1 MIDGQVIAKL
11 VGVLQF
17 KADFKNLIAMEQR
30 LKSVEALM
38 KRMGAEATALQ
49 AKLNKSFNITG
60 KGSNAAKLKA
70 DALVTKSLDKEL
82 QLETKIS
89 RLRRQQFQT
98 QLAEQ
103 KLVFTGERNAGL
115 LQGDKLKAQTQSAVL
130 ASKQYKAQQE
140 SLKVDLGRVKLQ
152 GTVEQSKIR
161 EAKLADILQRRQA
174 QTVRLQQEAARHAST
189 LQRAEVGLNNA
200 RSAGIRAAE
209 KHLQSK
215 QAHAARE
222 ARAAIRTEQATQRFS
237 MQQDRFQAWKTKQA
251 EPTGGMGL
259 GGLAIG
265 VSGVG
270 AAVYALT
277 SAIGALGQRIE
288 QRQSGVVSAEG
299 FNTALETA
307 GGKNPENQ
315 KRARDAYLDVSDKY
329 GIEISVESSKDYAKF
344 VQGQVAMGKTLS
356 QAIQMFEGQSA
367 TFRAAALNAEAQKRA
382 AYQLSQIRAKGKPE
396 GSDVNDLFDALG
408 APVATAIRKAS
419 AERVGYKGKA
429 ESLPGWFKQAV
440 TDGKI
445 KAEDFDKGMSNY
457 LAANQDILE
466 KQMKSVAAAQ
476 QRSDNQVFRNENE
489 INTSA
494 ELKGVILERIEAEK
508 QLNEAMQP
516 LKETL
521 ASFDVSLTKLATSML
536 RLSAG
541 KNADNTDKTPE
552 QRAEEVGSAGFPE
565 GKAIDPSVMG
575 GGPRANT
582 GEKVKDPI
590 SRLFHW
596 LTNTPD
602 YEEGEANKMKA
613 LRMDALGATNKT
625 IDMSK
630 FGVDPE
636 NLADGKYRQ
645 FRLPEVFDPSESF
658 RRVERLSQPYFPGA
672 APGQSQQP
680 QVPNVTNTNSN
691 NTTTIQPAQVK
702 VDIHVTGMTAEEVEK
717 ISSKEAQEVL
727 ERSWREA
734 AANQKELK

>member
-1 MIDGQVIAKL
+1 MIDGEVIAKL

-17 KADFKNLIAMEQR
+17 KADYKNLIAMEQR

-60 KGSNAAKLKA
+60 KGANTAKLKA

-82 QLETKIS
+82 ATETKLS

-103 KLVFTGERNAGL
+103 KLTFTGERNAGL

-130 ASKQYKAQQE
+130 AAKQHKAAQE
-140 SLKVDLGRVKLQ
+140 SLKVDLGRAKLQ

-189 LQRAEVGLNNA
+189 LQRAEAGLNNA
-200 RSAGIRAAE
+200 RAAGIRAAE

-222 ARAAIRTEQATQRFS
+222 ARATIAQDQRAQRLSMATERHTAWQA
-237 MQQDRFQAWKTKQA
+237 KQA
-251 EPTGGMGL
+251 EPASGMGFSGLSL
-259 GGLAIG
+259 GI
-265 VSGVG
+265 G
-270 AAVYALT
+270 AAGAAIYSLT
-277 SAIGALGQRIE
+277 SAISYLGERIKQRQESASDSQQFDNTLLAAGDNDKDRKKIREAYIDNSQEFGMKIDRESAVAYSNMIQGFRAQGKTLEEAIQLQKDQAAVFRIGNLNATQQFSARTQLNQGYGKDRFLGQDLRPLTDALGTRLTTILYKAIGKSLGYKGP
-288 QRQSGVVSAEG
+288 QSKLAG
-299 FNTALETA
+299 FVLDAQADGKVNGAMVQQGMRDIVAQSPELLERHKHSLDA
-307 GGKNPENQ
+307 QAARVEN
-315 KRARDAYLDVSDKY
+315 DAYLRTEAINRDPVL
-329 GIEISVESSKDYAKF
+329 VE
-344 VQGQVAMGKTLS
+344 
-356 QAIQMFEGQSA
+356 
-367 TFRAAALNAEAQKRA
+367 
-382 AYQLSQIRAKGKPE
+382 
-396 GSDVNDLFDALG
+396 ALG
-408 APVATAIRKAS
+408 ERLT
-419 AERVGYKGKA
+419 AERQLIESTKA
-429 ESLPGWFKQAV
+429 LHEAFK
-440 TDGKI
+440 
-445 KAEDFDKGMSNY
+445 DFDVGLVKIST
-457 LAANQDILE
+457 A
-466 KQMKSVAAAQ
+466 
-476 QRSDNQVFRNENE
+476 
-489 INTSA
+489 
-494 ELKGVILERIEAEK
+494 
-508 QLNEAMQP
+508 
-516 LKETL
+516 
-521 ASFDVSLTKLATSML
+521 ML
-536 RLSAG
+536 RLLAG
-541 KNADNTDKTPE
+541 KNADDTDKTPE
-552 QRAEEVGSAGFPE
+552 QRAEEIGKAGFPE
-565 GKAIDPSVMG
+565 GAAIDASVMG

-590 SRLFHW
+590 SRLFRW

-602 YEEGEANKMKA
+602 YEEGPAKDVKA
-613 LRMDALGATNKT
+613 LQYNMGGVQFPKF
-625 IDMSK
+625 DMSRL
-630 FGVDPE
+630 GVDPE

-645 FRLPEVFDPSESF
+645 FRLPEAFDPSETF

-717 ISSKEAQEVL
+717 ISSREAQEVL

-734 AANQKELK
+734 MVNQKEEE